1 MEFFAWL
8 DQLDKNI
15 FTAIQEQLGVAW
27 LDSAMLLLR
36 NATTWIPL
44 YLFVLLWIFKNA
56 SPHAVSF
63 IVLTIITF
71 AFCDFVSASVLKPL
85 VGRLRPCYDTDV
97 ASTVRGLIGCGGRFS
112 FPSSHAANHF
122 GLATFW
128 FLAIRHIT
136 GKRWFWLWLWA
147 ASVCFAQ
154 VYVGKHFP
162 LDVLGGALLGVVVGL
177 LAASVFKNWQPRW
190 FKQQRG
196 SKFAKTAY

>member
-122 GLATFW
+122 GYRQAMALAM
-128 FLAIRHIT
+128 A
-136 GKRWFWLWLWA
+136 
-147 ASVCFAQ
+147 
-154 VYVGKHFP
+154 
-162 LDVLGGALLGVVVGL
+162 LGGIGLLCPSICGQALSLGCAGWGIIGRTGRVVGRKR
-177 LAASVFKNWQPRW
+177 V
-190 FKQQRG
+190 
-196 SKFAKTAY
+196 